1 MTDSF
6 VLDPRLQQDTVFIIA
21 LPLSD
26 LRLMNDRCWPWL
38 VLVPRLTGAE
48 EIHRLDTRDQQ
59 QLYTEISRVAATL
72 QEETGCDKIN
82 TGALGNIVRQLH
94 VHIIA
99 RNAGDANWPGPVWG
113 FGQPQPYEKQH
124 LEALIRCFQMLFDKK
139 TE

>member
-6 VLDPRLQQDTVFIIA
+6 VLDPRLQQDTVFITA

-26 LRLMNDRCWPWL
+26 LCLMNDRRWPWL
-38 VLVPRLTGAE
+38 VLVPRLIGAV
-48 EIHRLDTRDQQ
+48 EIHRLDTRNQR
-59 QLYTEISRVAATL
+59 QLYTEISRVAAAL

-99 RNAGDANWPGPVWG
+99 RNVWDANWPGPVWG
-113 FGQPQPYEKQH
+113 FGQPQPYEKSAQNT
-124 LEALIRCFQMLFDKK
+124 LINHFRIQLNPFLD
-139 TE
+139 

>member
-6 VLDPRLQQDTVFIIA
+6 VLDPRLQQDTVFITA

-26 LRLMNDRCWPWL
+26 LRLMHDRRWPWL
-38 VLVPRLTGAE
+38 VLVPRLSGAE
-48 EIHRLDTRDQQ
+48 EIHRLDARNQR
-59 QLYTEISRVAATL
+59 QLYTEISRVAAAL
-72 QEETGCDKIN
+72 QKETGCDKIN

-113 FGQPQPYEKQH
+113 FGQKQPYEKQH
-124 LEALIRCFQMLFDKK
+124 LDAFITRFRMLFDKK
-139 TE
+139 AE

>member
-6 VLDPRLQQDTVFIIA
+6 ALDPRLQQDTVFITA

-26 LRLMNDRCWPWL
+26 LRLMNDRRWPWL
-38 VLVPRLTGAE
+38 VLVPRLIGAE
-48 EIHRLDTRDQQ
+48 EIHRLDTLNQQ
-59 QLYTEISRVAATL
+59 QLYTEISGAAAAL

-99 RNAGDANWPGPVWG
+99 RNAGDANWPEPVWG
-113 FGQPQPYEKQH
+113 FGQPQLYEKSAQD
-124 LEALIRCFQMLFDKK
+124 ALINRFRTQLNSF
-139 TE
+139 